1 MKTKKKLRFKS
12 MRRFFLSVVCIL
24 LVYASVTLVIQYGE
38 YQKRSAELAEQQQKE
53 AELRLEKQELQHIFD
68 YTKTDQY
75 IEYIA
80 RKTLGWVKPGERR
93 YVED

>member
-1 MKTKKKLRFKS
+1 
-12 MRRFFLSVVCIL
+12 MRKFFISVVSIL

-38 YQKRSAELAEQQQKE
+38 YQKRSAELAEYQQKE
-53 AELRLEKQELQHIFD
+53 AELKLESEELQHILD

-93 YVED
+93 YVEN